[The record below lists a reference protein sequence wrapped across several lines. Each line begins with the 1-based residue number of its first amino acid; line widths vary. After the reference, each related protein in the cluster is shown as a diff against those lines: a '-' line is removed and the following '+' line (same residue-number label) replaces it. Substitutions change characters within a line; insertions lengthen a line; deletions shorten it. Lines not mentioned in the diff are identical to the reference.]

1 MKDIDT
7 ETRNNTVADDVTAGE
22 DMAVERGVKLS
33 RPIERGGEK
42 ITYVEIT
49 GAIEQAG
56 SLRGLSLSDVLNLK
70 ADTMFTLLPRVTSP
84 RLDEVMIKK
93 NVVTRFYSVV
103 RCGCKFYERARLWRE
118 ERAGDGSVITLVCF
132 EHIEDLVADI
142 AAIFNWS
149 PAEIFMM
156 TPGEV
161 VSWRE
166 RAALRSGN
174 ADNEDS

>member
-22 DMAVERGVKLS
+22 DMAVERGVKLT

-70 ADTMFTLLPRVTSP
+70 AD
-84 RLDEVMIKK
+84 I
-93 NVVTRFYSVV
+93 
-103 RCGCKFYERARLWRE
+103 RCRSDNQALCVHIAR
-118 ERAGDGSVITLVCF
+118 
-132 EHIEDLVADI
+132 
-142 AAIFNWS
+142 
-149 PAEIFMM
+149 
-156 TPGEV
+156 EV
-161 VSWRE
+161 VQVCP
-166 RAALRSGN
+166 
-174 ADNEDS
+174 

>member
-22 DMAVERGVKLS
+22 DMDVERGVKLT

-93 NVVTRFYSVV
+93 MSSRDFIQLCAVAVNFMSEPDSGAKSVQ
-103 RCGCKFYERARLWRE
+103 E
-118 ERAGDGSVITLVCF
+118 T
-132 EHIEDLVADI
+132 
-142 AAIFNWS
+142 AA
-149 PAEIFMM
+149 
-156 TPGEV
+156 
-161 VSWRE
+161 
-166 RAALRSGN
+166 
-174 ADNEDS
+174 

>member
-22 DMAVERGVKLS
+22 DMAVERGVKLT

-70 ADTMFTLLPRVTSP
+70 AESMFTLLSRVTSP
-84 RLDEVMIKK
+84 RLDEVTIKK
-93 NVVTRFYSVV
+93 MASRDFIQLCAVAVNFLSE
-103 RCGCKFYERARLWRE
+103 CGLWRE
-118 ERAGDGSVITLVCF
+118 ERTGDGSLITVVCF
-132 EHIEDLVADI
+132 EHIED
-142 AAIFNWS
+142 FGGGYCRH
-149 PAEIFMM
+149 F
-156 TPGEV
+156 
-161 VSWRE
+161 
-166 RAALRSGN
+166 
-174 ADNEDS
+174 

>member
-7 ETRNNTVADDVTAGE
+7 ETRNNTVADDVPAGE
-22 DMAVERGVKLS
+22 DMAVERGVKLT

-84 RLDEVMIKK
+84 RLDEVMIKEMSSRDFIQLCAVAVNFMSEPDSGAK
-93 NVVTRFYSVV
+93 SVQ
-103 RCGCKFYERARLWRE
+103 E
-118 ERAGDGSVITLVCF
+118 T
-132 EHIEDLVADI
+132 
-142 AAIFNWS
+142 AA
-149 PAEIFMM
+149 
-156 TPGEV
+156 
-161 VSWRE
+161 
-166 RAALRSGN
+166 
-174 ADNEDS
+174 

>member
-1 MKDIDT
+1 MKETKNIDT
-7 ETRNNTVADDVTAGE
+7 ENTVVTDTVKE
-22 DMAVERGVKLS
+22 TSERGVKLT

-103 RCGCKFYERARLWRE
+103 RCSCKFYERARLWRE

-174 ADNEDS
+174 VDNEDS

>member
-1 MKDIDT
+1 MKVTKNIDT
-7 ETRNNTVADDVTAGE
+7 ENTVVADTVKETS
-22 DMAVERGVKLS
+22 ERGVKLT

-93 NVVTRFYSVV
+93 MSSRDFIQLCAVAVNFMSEPDSGAKSVQEFV
-103 RCGCKFYERARLWRE
+103 DSLQALCLTKE
-118 ERAGDGSVITLVCF
+118 EMLSK
-132 EHIEDLVADI
+132 
-142 AAIFNWS
+142 
-149 PAEIFMM
+149 
-156 TPGEV
+156 
-161 VSWRE
+161 
-166 RAALRSGN
+166 
-174 ADNEDS
+174 

>member
-22 DMAVERGVKLS
+22 DMAV

-70 ADTMFTLLPRVTSP
+70 AESMFTLLSRVTSP
-84 RLDEVMIKK
+84 RLDEVTIKK
-93 NVVTRFYSVV
+93 MASRDFIQL
-103 RCGCKFYERARLWRE
+103 CA
-118 ERAGDGSVITLVCF
+118 
-132 EHIEDLVADI
+132 VAVN
-142 AAIFNWS
+142 F
-149 PAEIFMM
+149 
-156 TPGEV
+156 
-161 VSWRE
+161 
-166 RAALRSGN
+166 LSG
-174 ADNEDS
+174 ADSGGKNEQATEA